1 MIETPCRFEQNF
13 SGDELRKIGQF
24 TLRWSYIEHTVAN
37 CLRVLL
43 SMESKP
49 ATVMVFPLSLHERMV
64 RIGKLDEFQPMPPEA
79 KALYNELTPLI
90 IGMQYVRNAT
100 IHGVFVDF
108 LADEPFWHLRS
119 KNRELTE
126 AQLVSCEELINY
138 TAHVAEAFRIS
149 LGGKEAE
156 RDPLPPK
163 DDPGRFV
170 SP

>member
-1 MIETPCRFEQNF
+1 
-13 SGDELRKIGQF
+13 
-24 TLRWSYIEHTVAN
+24 
-37 CLRVLL
+37 
-43 SMESKP
+43 
-49 ATVMVFPLSLHERMV
+49 
-64 RIGKLDEFQPMPPEA
+64 MPPEA

-163 DDPGRFV
+163 DDPGRFGF
-170 SP
+170 SPALVGGLVNSARKSPGANRGSVMVGNLNA